1 MTGRREAAMLPSAD
15 RIPWALSQMMEE
27 RMESLT
33 VDQLRQVAK
42 FQGYAWTDA
51 EIERLRQ
58 QIDRGLALVEKLS
71 ALISKEV
78 EPATQYRMF

>member
-1 MTGRREAAMLPSAD
+1 MT
-15 RIPWALSQMMEE
+15 EE

-33 VDQLRQVAK
+33 LDQLRQVAR

-51 EIERLRQ
+51 EIDRLRQ
-58 QIDRGLALVEKLS
+58 QIERGLGLVEKLG
-71 ALISKEV
+71 ALISREV